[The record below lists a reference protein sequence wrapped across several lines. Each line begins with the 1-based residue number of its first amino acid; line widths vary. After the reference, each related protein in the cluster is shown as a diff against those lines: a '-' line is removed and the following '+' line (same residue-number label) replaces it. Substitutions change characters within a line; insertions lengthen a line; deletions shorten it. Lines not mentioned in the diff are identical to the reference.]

1 VVPGWAGVVTAAA
14 LEELRAELTGT
25 PMEPLIGIFTVLE
38 TMTATDTNLARWAK
52 DVSAE
57 VTKLWDDNAE
67 LRDELHALSNR
78 IEAVTRVIS
87 PRVPTTEW
95 DTTGPRPLPTAEDA
109 A

>member
-1 VVPGWAGVVTAAA
+1 VTAAA

-38 TMTATDTNLARWAK
+38 TMTATDTNLARWVK

-78 IEAVTRVIS
+78 IEALTRS
-87 PRVPTTEW
+87 RGW
-95 DTTGPRPLPTAEDA
+95 DTTGPRPLPTTEDA